1 MAAGGSCS
9 ALKGES
15 AGEAPPVPV
24 GLVSRTVVTTSRNV
38 EVLRMAADKIRSG
51 LKQDPMGEAPP
62 IPVIPVSRAYLAVKR
77 FIDVVG
83 ASLALIL
90 TFPLMLLTAL
100 AVKLESPGPVFFSHV
115 RLGAGGRPFRFYK
128 FRSMCDEAESLQGAL
143 QGMNEVTGPV
153 FKIRSD
159 PRVTAIGRIIRK
171 ASIDEL
177 PQLWHVLAGHM
188 SLVGPRPPVPEEV
201 ARYEPWMLARLTAKP
216 GLTCIWQVSGRSD
229 LPFDQWVELD
239 IEYAHTRS
247 LWLDLKILALTIPAV
262 ITGRGAY

>member
-1 MAAGGSCS
+1 MATYRTGSRPTRD
-9 ALKGES
+9 S
-15 AGEAPPVPV
+15 AG
-24 GLVSRTVVTTSRNV
+24 TV
-38 EVLRMAADKIRSG
+38 L
-51 LKQDPMGEAPP
+51 P
-62 IPVIPVSRAYLAVKR
+62 IPVIPASRTYLIVKR
-77 FIDVVG
+77 VIDVIG
-83 ASLALIL
+83 ASLALVL

-100 AVKLESPGPVFFSHV
+100 AVKLESPGSVLFSHT
-115 RLGAGGRPFRFYK
+115 RLGVGGRPFRFYK
-128 FRSMCDEAESLQGAL
+128 FRSMCEEAASLQAAL
-143 QGMNEVTGPV
+143 QGMNEITGPV

-159 PRVTAIGRIIRK
+159 PRITAIGRFIRK

-201 ARYEPWMLARLTAKP
+201 AQYEPWMLARLSAKP

-229 LPFDQWVELD
+229 IPFDEWVKLD
-239 IEYAHTRS
+239 IQYAHTRS

>member
-1 MAAGGSCS
+1 MAASKTRS
-9 ALKGES
+9 ASSNEL
-15 AGEAPPVPV
+15 V
-24 GLVSRTVVTTSRNV
+24 G
-38 EVLRMAADKIRSG
+38 AAR
-51 LKQDPMGEAPP
+51 P
-62 IPVIPVSRAYLAVKR
+62 IPVIPASRVYIVMKR
-77 FIDVVG
+77 LIDVVG
-83 ASLALIL
+83 ASLALVL

-100 AVKLESPGPVFFSHV
+100 AVKLESPGPAFFSHI

-128 FRSMCDEAESLQGAL
+128 FRSMCEEAESLQAAL
-143 QGMNEVTGPV
+143 QGMNEIAGPV

-159 PRVTAIGRIIRK
+159 PRITAIGRALRK
-171 ASIDEL
+171 TSIDEL
-177 PQLWHVLAGHM
+177 PQLWHVLTGHM

-201 ARYEPWMLARLTAKP
+201 AQYEPWMLARLSAKP

-229 LPFDQWVELD
+229 IPFEEWVKLD